1 MSVEVF
7 SFRIARAN
15 VHPKDVKWMPFWL
28 GEFAAFLH
36 VDASKELVFDEPIV
50 RTFLQCLRDKG
61 VPAWKRLQAVR
72 SIEWYLALV
81 QRSIKLDLH
90 DYKSKLTELAQRER
104 CALSG
109 ETLTQC
115 LVKDCQES
123 SIHKSQSRF
132 ELYVAACDFAP
143 SDFNRRSVCKLGTP
157 LYSPCR

>member
-15 VHPKDVKWMPFWL
+15 VHPNDVKWMPFWL

-109 ETLTQC
+109 ETADPMPGEGLPG
-115 LVKDCQES
+115 VIDPQEPEP
-123 SIHKSQSRF
+123 IRALRSRMRILHHPIST
-132 ELYVAACDFAP
+132 EEAYA
-143 SDFNRRSVCKLGTP
+143 
-157 LYSPCR
+157 